1 MGCCHRSQP
10 QSQHSQLT
18 AETGIMHA
26 ADRLEHSPW
35 HASGTRG
42 HGFAVPVQVWAQVQT
57 SKSTAEAD
65 INRATIE

>member
-1 MGCCHRSQP
+1 MSHGLLP
-10 QSQHSQLT
+10 PLAAPQHSQLT

-42 HGFAVPVQVWAQVQT
+42 HGFAVPGAGVGTGTNIKV
-57 SKSTAEAD
+57 
-65 INRATIE
+65 NRRGRYQPCNH